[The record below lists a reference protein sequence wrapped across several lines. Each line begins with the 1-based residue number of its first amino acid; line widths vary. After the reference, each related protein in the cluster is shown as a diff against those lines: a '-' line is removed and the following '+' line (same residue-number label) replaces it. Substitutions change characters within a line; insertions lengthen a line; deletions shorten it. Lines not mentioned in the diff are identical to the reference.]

1 MERIM
6 TLDEEDIIRLIAKSL
21 DVDFSAVNLRVSS
34 DTVLYETEID
44 EKTVGVVDTGFKL
57 YAKVSLPVT
66 QIDGTE
72 VDDADIT
79 YCDEDDHDDS
89 DGTDC

>member
-21 DVDFSAVNLRVSS
+21 NVDFSAVSLRMSS
-34 DTVLYETEID
+34 DTVLYETQID
-44 EKTVGVVDTGFKL
+44 EQQVGVVDTGFKF
-57 YAKVSLPVT
+57 YAKVTLPVT

-72 VDDADIT
+72 VDDADVT
-79 YCDEDDHDDS
+79 YSDETDHDDGDGS
-89 DGTDC
+89 DC